1 MLTGSTLVRPLLSE
15 FVGSITADG
24 QTTRVAAIALNT
36 QGKAVLLNL
45 VANDTTLS
53 ATTARF
59 FKGEQLLFGV
69 AEGMAWSA
77 PNLFGRADQ
86 VSYRQI
92 KAAIPNTRE
101 KNYLVIPHTA
111 DIGEGLT
118 RPDALETPSPA
129 PAAASTAVRPP
140 RYIFANHDESA
151 PNGRA
156 FLGHLRALRV
166 VFLPHWADVL
176 WAEGLAA
183 QLITPLP
190 SLGSRRGRSRATRHA
205 GSNSSAMP
213 SARSASPVT
222 RSPSPRR
229 RPRTLGPQVNPPDHT
244 TSPPTPGINRA
255 SPVGSRWPWPLIRK
269 DDHGLRHA

>member
-1 MLTGSTLVRPLLSE
+1 MSALLAHTTLVRPLLSE
-15 FVGSITADG
+15 FVGSIAADG

-59 FKGEQLLFGV
+59 FKGEQLLFHV
-69 AEGMAWSA
+69 ADGRAWSA
-77 PNLFGRADQ
+77 TNLFGRADA
-86 VSYRQI
+86 VTYRQI
-92 KAAIPNTRE
+92 KSAIPNTRE

-118 RPDALETPSPA
+118 RPDAIDTPSPG
-129 PAAASTAVRPP
+129 AAATGTAARPA
-140 RYIFANHDESA
+140 RYIFANPGETA
-151 PNGRA
+151 PNARA

-166 VFLPHWADVL
+166 VFLPHWADRL

-190 SLGSRRGRSRATRHA
+190 SLGVAAWQIASDQARWHQLVSEAVREQRIARHTFA
-205 GSNSSAMP
+205 VA
-213 SARSASPVT
+213 A
-222 RSPSPRR
+222 
-229 RPRTLGPQVNPPDHT
+229 
-244 TSPPTPGINRA
+244 
-255 SPVGSRWPWPLIRK
+255 
-269 DDHGLRHA
+269 